1 MEQSN
6 GRGLPIFVVVT
17 AAIAL
22 VQQLNAAIALYL
34 PTLLPLRL
42 YPVSRFALA
51 VHFSVGALLLALG
64 LWRAS
69 RVVTPGRRIPLFL
82 VGLPIAVLLGAH
94 TFAGF
99 LFLEDL
105 KPSYAALPIIIGLMV
120 SSSLFSL
127 PLISRLWF
135 GQPQEAAP
143 TRADFGAYKAKS
155 MVLAVLGA
163 IWFALFL
170 GVVLVLAVSY
180 QEALSNT
187 VISGQAFD
195 WSRLTPSKAVA
206 SVLSGKWLTAYLI
219 FALGTILLVVG
230 GIAVIAISIM
240 RGSGYNRDL
249 TDDEIAKFDAAI
261 EEVDR
266 YASGPVPFWYRA
278 IVWVR
283 RAAVVAV
290 LLGAL
295 VLSSYAIDIVL
306 AVFNQ
311 TRAPG
316 LDWYLYIPVKAEITF
331 LLGAIA
337 ALVILAIDHVQA
349 YFWPEYRDLEA
360 RYGWSWNRSRQ
371 RMLNGVRQDLAM
383 RVRQGKLSL
392 DSFDPSETMRR
403 IYRAGE
409 FALFAAIVVLAVIA
423 YPSLQ
428 ESLSKYYLFTEGYF
442 ELPSGGETKR
452 ERIPYTSVERV
463 EAGCAFN
470 EEQAP
475 NVWYAMILKDGRDF
489 NILSASDI
497 GSHLRY
503 YEHIDENLT
512 KLKVA
517 FEPAVEEGCIEA
529 LTQEWSDAARQRVVR
544 LLHVPPATSL

>member
-6 GRGLPIFVVVT
+6 GRGLPTFVVVT

-34 PTLLPLRL
+34 PSILPLRL

-51 VHFSVGALLLALG
+51 VHFSAGALLLALG

-69 RVVTPGRRIPLFL
+69 RVSTPSHRIPLFL
-82 VGLPIAVLLGAH
+82 IGLPIAILVGAH
-94 TFAGF
+94 TLAGF

-105 KPSYAALPIIIGLMV
+105 KPSYSALPMIIGLMV

-127 PLISRLWF
+127 PLTGHLWF
-135 GQPQEAAP
+135 GRPKELAP
-143 TRADFGAYKAKS
+143 THADFGALKAKGAA
-155 MVLAVLGA
+155 LALLSTIG
-163 IWFALFL
+163 FALVL
-170 GVVLVLAVSY
+170 GVVLVLAVTY
-180 QEALSNT
+180 QDVLSKT
-187 VISGQAFD
+187 VLSGQAFD
-195 WSRLTPSKAVA
+195 WSRLAPSKAVEF
-206 SVLSGKWLTAYLI
+206 VLSGKWLTAYLI
-219 FALGTILLVVG
+219 FALGTFLLVVG
-230 GIAVIAISIM
+230 GIVVVIISTM
-240 RGSGYNRDL
+240 RGSQYNRDL
-249 TDDEIAKFDAAI
+249 SDDEIAKFDAAI

-278 IVWVR
+278 IIWVR

-331 LLGAIA
+331 LVGAIA
-337 ALVILAIDHVQA
+337 ALIILAIDHVQA

-371 RMLNGVRQDLAM
+371 RMLNSVRYDLAT

-392 DSFDPSETMRR
+392 DTFDPRETMRR

-409 FALFAAIVVLAVIA
+409 VALFGAIVALAIIA
-423 YPSLQ
+423 YPSLE
-428 ESLSKYYLFTEGYF
+428 ESLSRYYLFTEGYF

-463 EAGCAFN
+463 EAGCAFD
-470 EEQAP
+470 EEQSP
-475 NVWYAMILKDGRDF
+475 SVWYAMILKDGRDF
-489 NILSASDI
+489 NILSATDI

-503 YEHIDENLT
+503 YEHIDANLT
-512 KLKVA
+512 KLKVN
-517 FEPAVEEGCIEA
+517 FEPAVEEGCIET

-544 LLHVPPATSL
+544 LLHVPATSL